1 MPMKRCP
8 ARLASAGEVGRSTGR
23 RTPRPGAAVLMGPR
37 KTVLTTGEVAKIC
50 NVAPRTVSKW
60 FDSGQLRGYRIPG
73 SKDRRIP
80 VEQLI
85 RFMRGHGIPLN
96 GLDSGRRRVLIIDA
110 DAMLCETLRT
120 ALSRD
125 GYEVTAAGSALEAG
139 AAAHDMNPHVV
150 IVDVSL
156 RDVSARTVSRFFR
169 STAGLQ
175 PPRLIGVAKGLN
187 EAQGQALL
195 QDGFDAY
202 LSKPFDARSLVGLM
216 ENAAA
221 SAPIHEMV

>member
-1 MPMKRCP
+1 
-8 ARLASAGEVGRSTGR
+8 
-23 RTPRPGAAVLMGPR
+23 MGPR

-50 NVAPRTVSKW
+50 SVAPRTVSKW
-60 FDSGQLRGYRIPG
+60 FDSGRLRGYRIPG

-80 VEQLI
+80 VDQLI

-125 GYEVTAAGSALEAG
+125 GYEVTTAGSALEAG
-139 AAAHDMNPHVV
+139 AAAHEMNPHLV

-156 RDVSARTVSRFFR
+156 GDASARTISRFFH

-175 PPRLIGVAKGLN
+175 PPRLIGVAKGLD

-221 SAPIHEMV
+221 SAPVHAMA